1 MYTNTLFIGQSYMKR
16 RNGEKEKKIRDDC
29 MIIVVVQLRKRTGR
43 EREKEKREKRWGE
56 TDAKLTSLNISYQ
69 REKKMGAHLMIECL

>member
-29 MIIVVVQLRKRTGR
+29 MIIVVVQLRERTGR
-43 EREKEKREKRWGE
+43 EREREREKREKVGRDRCQVNE
-56 TDAKLTSLNISYQ
+56 P
-69 REKKMGAHLMIECL
+69 